1 MKRPNLYISQA
12 TSYFG
17 RQDRVELVGRRGPE
31 PIRNGETSGMSTL
44 SSFCTANPCP
54 LSCPYPH
61 PLDPRHKGFALHTTW
76 HRCSRSAILL
86 AGQVRA
92 IGGMP
97 ANHFGHPR
105 AVHDE
110 LRPTVCGSVHDDAAT
125 FSMSDRQ
132 ALGFPR
138 WPPRA
143 DGNVGGAGVG
153 SRSRGCCGTVWFCQV
168 GARTCLRSHQ
178 ARPEE
183 RLLPLNVHL
192 TGGLSGT
199 NPM

>member
-17 RQDRVELVGRRGPE
+17 RQDRVELGGRRGPE
-31 PIRNGETSGMSTL
+31 PLRNGETSGRPTTY
-44 SSFCTANPCP
+44 SFCTANPCP

-110 LRPTVCGSVHDDAAT
+110 LRPTDVCGSVHDDAAT

-138 WPPRA
+138 WPGPMQGRWKCRVRVSIL
-143 DGNVGGAGVG
+143 GRVGVVVLS
-153 SRSRGCCGTVWFCQV
+153 SRCQD
-168 GARTCLRSHQ
+168 
-178 ARPEE
+178 
-183 RLLPLNVHL
+183 
-192 TGGLSGT
+192 LSKE
-199 NPM
+199 PSSSP